1 MPTQPNVAAVA
12 ALIADP
18 ARAIMLMALM
28 DGRALPAGELA
39 FAAGVAASTASAHLA
54 RLVDG
59 RLLVVE
65 REGRHRY
72 FRLAGAEVAAALE
85 GLGAL
90 GIEPP
95 RRMAR
100 SREGQDLRFAR
111 SCYDHLAGRLGVAL
125 THVLETRGLLVRGEG
140 KRFAVGPDQRL
151 WRESLGIDLATVAPT
166 RCGLARQCLD
176 WTERRHH
183 LAGPLGVRLLHR
195 LCEVGWLRRAR
206 GSRVV
211 HLTPLGR
218 AELAR
223 RVGLRDLEN

>member
-1 MPTQPNVAAVA
+1 MRAQPNLAAVA

-18 ARAIMLMALM
+18 ARATMLMALM

-39 FAAGVAASTASAHLA
+39 FAAGIAAPTASAHLA

-59 RLLVVE
+59 RLLDVE

-72 FRLAGAEVAAALE
+72 FRLAGPEVAAALE

-90 GIEPP
+90 GVEPS
-95 RRMAR
+95 RSMAC
-100 SREGQDLRFAR
+100 SREGEELRFAR
-111 SCYDHLAGRLGVAL
+111 SCYDHLAGQLGVAV
-125 THVLETRGLLVRGEG
+125 TRALETRGLLARGEG

-151 WRESLGIDLATVAPT
+151 WRESLGIDVATIAPT

-195 LCEVGWLRRAR
+195 LCELGWLRRAP

-211 HLTPLGR
+211 HLTHDGRRALVERLGMTLPD
-218 AELAR
+218 A
-223 RVGLRDLEN
+223 